1 LPFFYEKEGG
11 FFISGAIKKFMYILV
26 SKRVHPNILLSYSQ
40 YEICNTLQEINH
52 PIIRECLNQTNLKDH
67 LVVLSYADIGARTG
81 LGSSGSF
88 TVGLLNSLY
97 GYLGKTI
104 EKEELAELACHIQ
117 MNLLNQPT
125 GKQDEYIATFGGLQ
139 CFDIAKN
146 GKVTTYPLKISENSR
161 NELEKNLIFF
171 DTGLTRSASDILEDQ
186 KQVVNDIP
194 EKIEHLKKIK
204 NLGLRNKIELEKGN
218 VDEFGYLMDE
228 HWEEKKQ
235 TSKKISNASMD
246 NLYSSVKKLGALGGK
261 LIGAGG
267 GGIFML
273 YTNDEQSKKDIRLE
287 FLSKG
292 MKEIFLPFEQS
303 GTHNIVNLSE
313 GVQ

>member
-1 LPFFYEKEGG
+1 
-11 FFISGAIKKFMYILV
+11 MYILV
-26 SKRVHPNILLSYSQ
+26 SKRVHPDILLSYSQ
-40 YEICNTLQEINH
+40 YEICDTAEKITH
-52 PIIRECLNQTNLKDH
+52 PIIKECLKQTNLNDH

-117 MNLLNQPT
+117 MNSLNQPS
-125 GKQDEYIATFGGLQ
+125 GKQDEYIATYGGIQ

-146 GKVTTYPLKISENSR
+146 GKVSVTPLQISEYSK
-161 NELEKNLIFF
+161 NELEKNLLFF
-171 DTGLTRSASDILEDQ
+171 DTGLTRSASNILEDQ
-186 KQVVNDIP
+186 KQTAHDIP
-194 EKIEHLKKIK
+194 EKIEHLRKIK
-204 NLGLRNKIELEKGN
+204 NLGLRTKTELEKGN
-218 VDEFGYLMDE
+218 VDEFGHIMNE
-228 HWEEKKQ
+228 HWEAKKQ
-235 TSKKISNASMD
+235 TSQKISNSSID
-246 NLYSSVKKLGALGGK
+246 KLYETTKKLGAYGGK

-273 YTNDEQSKKDIRLE
+273 YVNDKQSKKDIRRE
-287 FLSKG
+287 FLSHE
-292 MKEIFLPFEQS
+292 MKEIFLPFES
-303 GTHNIVNLSE
+303 NGTNNIVNLSE